1 MKKLLLSLLC
11 VVAFAMS
18 AKAQVYLGGSF
29 AITHDGDLD
38 ATNFTLA
45 PEIGYKL
52 NDTWHFGLEIG
63 YTHAEKSKKG
73 EDWDVNAFHFAP
85 YARWNYFDKG
95 MLRLFLEGGLGVST
109 YKVEDHD
116 NHNGFEIG
124 IKPGL
129 ALDVTNHFSFITKFG
144 FLGYRDEYK
153 YANSVSGI
161 SASSEDLS
169 IGFVYS
175 F

>member
-1 MKKLLLSLLC
+1 MKKILLLLC

-52 NDTWHFGLEIG
+52 NDMWHFGLEIG
-63 YTHAEKSKKG
+63 YTHANKSKTG

-85 YARWNYFDKG
+85 YARWNYFNKG
-95 MLRLFLEGGLGVST
+95 ILRLFLEGGLGIST
-109 YKVEDHD
+109 YKVEEHD

>member
-1 MKKLLLSLLC
+1 MKKILLLLC
-11 VVAFAMS
+11 VAAFTVS

-29 AITHDGDLD
+29 GITHYNDID

-45 PEIGYKL
+45 PEIGYML

-63 YTHAEKSKKG
+63 YTHSSKTRKG
-73 EDWDVNAFHFAP
+73 ENLNVNAFHFAP

-95 MLRLFLEGGLGVST
+95 MVRLFLEGGLGIST
-109 YKVEDHD
+109 YKVKGHN

-124 IKPGL
+124 IKPGI
-129 ALDVTNHFSFITKFG
+129 ALDMTDHFSFVTKFG
-144 FLGYRDEYK
+144 FLGYRDDYK
-153 YANSVSGI
+153 YDNSVSGL
-161 SASSEDLS
+161 SLSTEDLT

>member
-1 MKKLLLSLLC
+1 MKKVFLLLC
-11 VVAFAMS
+11 IAVFALS
-18 AKAQVYLGGSF
+18 ANAQVYLGGSF
-29 AITHDGDLD
+29 GITHDDDID
-38 ATNFTLA
+38 ATNFTIA

-52 NDTWHFGLEIG
+52 NDTWHFGAEIG
-63 YTHAEKSKKG
+63 FSHTNKTKIG
-73 EDWDVNAFHFAP
+73 EDLDVNSFHFAP
-85 YARWNYFDKG
+85 YARWNYFNKG
-95 MLRLFLEGGLGVST
+95 MVRLFLEGGIGIST

-129 ALDVTNHFSFITKFG
+129 ALDVTNHFSFVTKFG

-153 YANSVSGI
+153 YINSASGL
-161 SASSEDLS
+161 SLSSEDLS